1 MEVTSLAD
9 MLSLDN
15 VQIVDEIPDWE
26 EAVRVS
32 LKPLIEN
39 GFAEPR
45 YVDNIIAQT
54 KELGPYW
61 VLTEDVGLVHG
72 RPEDGAIK
80 KQLGVTISKKPVIF
94 DENTFPVRVFFA
106 LTAEDS
112 ESHVEAIQLIASYCM
127 DPEQLDKLVHA
138 ETAEEA
144 YQLLTAASA
153 S

>member
-80 KQLGVTISKKPVIF
+80 KQLGVTI
-94 DENTFPVRVFFA
+94 PVRVFFA